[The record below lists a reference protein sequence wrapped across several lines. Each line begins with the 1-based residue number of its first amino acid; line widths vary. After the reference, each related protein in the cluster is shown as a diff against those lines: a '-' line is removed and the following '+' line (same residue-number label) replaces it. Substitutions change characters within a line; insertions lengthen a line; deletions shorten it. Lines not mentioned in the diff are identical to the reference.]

1 MIQRKYYPTIVL
13 SDIHQQQKS
22 DSYWQQQQ
30 TEWNIVS
37 YSKEEYEAEEVAS
50 SVTLYATV
58 V

>member
-1 MIQRKYYPTIVL
+1 MIQRKYYPIIVL
-13 SDIHQQQKS
+13 SDIHQQLS
-22 DSYWQQQQ
+22 DSCCWQQQQ

-37 YSKEEYEAEEVAS
+37 YSKEEYEAEEAAS

>member
-13 SDIHQQQKS
+13 SDIQQQQKS
-22 DSYWQQQQ
+22 DSCWQQQQ

-37 YSKEEYEAEEVAS
+37 YSKEKYEAEEVAF